1 MVETFKKMATQ
12 LTEMWRNMSKSTRWK
27 VILIASLLLVVAIGS
42 AFFLNRKEYVVLY
55 SNLDSKDA
63 GEILNKLTE
72 MKVDAKPQGMGT
84 ILVPKDQE
92 TRIRMELSSQ
102 GYPKSGL
109 NYDLFMN
116 QSGFGTTDFEK
127 QKYLLFQLQDRL
139 QNTIKT
145 LEGVEDAIVTIS
157 MPEADSFVL
166 QENKEPATASVLLK
180 LASGVELAPKQV
192 KGIQELVLKSVMG
205 LTPENISIIDS
216 NMNVLSNQEGDEG
229 SQIADTQLELEN
241 KVGRQ
246 IEQRILSVLE
256 PVFGYKKVVAAANV
270 KLDFDKK
277 VEESIK
283 YEPVTD
289 DEGIAVS
296 INELKEKV
304 TNSAGGEGGV
314 PGTTSNGGSTQYPAS
329 QQVTGD
335 YEKTNRVTNY
345 QVNQVKEQL
354 EKAQGQIK
362 DLSVSVVIDNNKM
375 TTETMENVREIVASA
390 VGIDPTRVVVQSMEF
405 NGNKQLQEQL
415 EEAFDSQHKS
425 PSLPGVIQKLLLY
438 GGMGLLGILMVI
450 LVRAMTRRR
459 KVEEVSVGFDLESIP
474 SVDIIPDIEINDS
487 EASIQSK
494 VEKFTQQQP
503 EVVAQLLRT
512 WLNEE

>member
-12 LTEMWRNMSKSTRWK
+12 LTGIWGNMSKSTRWK
-27 VILIASLLLVVAIGS
+27 VILIASLLILVAIGS
-42 AFFLNRKEYVVLY
+42 AFFLNRKEYAVLY

-72 MKVDAKPQGMGT
+72 MKVDAKAQGMGT

-92 TRIRMELSSQ
+92 ARIRMELSSQ

-166 QENKEPATASVLLK
+166 QENKEPTTASVLLK
-180 LASGVELAPKQV
+180 LAPGVELNPKQV
-192 KGIQELVLKSVMG
+192 KGIQELVLKSVLG

-216 NMNVLSNQEGDEG
+216 NMHVLSNQEGDGG
-229 SQIADTQLELEN
+229 SQMADSQLELEN
-241 KVGRQ
+241 KVGKQ

-256 PVFGYKKVVAAANV
+256 PVFGYKKVVVAANV

-277 VEESIK
+277 IEESIK
-283 YEPVTD
+283 YEPVID

-296 INELKEKV
+296 INELREKV
-304 TNSAGGEGGV
+304 TNSAGGAVGGV

-329 QQVTGD
+329 QEVTGD

-375 TTETMENVREIVASA
+375 TAQTMENVREIVASA
-390 VGIDPTRVVVQSMEF
+390 AGIDPARVVVQSMEF
-405 NGNKQLQEQL
+405 NGNRELQEQL
-415 EEAFDSQHKS
+415 EEAFN
-425 PSLPGVIQKLLLY
+425 G
-438 GGMGLLGILMVI
+438 
-450 LVRAMTRRR
+450 
-459 KVEEVSVGFDLESIP
+459 
-474 SVDIIPDIEINDS
+474 
-487 EASIQSK
+487 
-494 VEKFTQQQP
+494 
-503 EVVAQLLRT
+503 
-512 WLNEE
+512 